1 MTKSELRQIIREEI
15 SKVSKENISS
25 FLTANKQELLS
36 KLAKKFQSYRGEE
49 NKANR
54 YKIELAD
61 IDPEVAILTQSG
73 MSVGL
78 DFSFNPSK
86 FKGFEDEEGEQFKLV
101 VAGKTVYGSSYNM

>member
-49 NKANR
+49 NKANK
-54 YKIELAD
+54 YKITPD
-61 IDPEVAILTQSG
+61 SSDTEVAILTQSG

-78 DFSFNPSK
+78 DFSFNPLIANLWK
-86 FKGFEDEEGEQFKLV
+86 PNLKLENV
-101 VAGKTVYGSSYNM
+101 FNSSVFIFY